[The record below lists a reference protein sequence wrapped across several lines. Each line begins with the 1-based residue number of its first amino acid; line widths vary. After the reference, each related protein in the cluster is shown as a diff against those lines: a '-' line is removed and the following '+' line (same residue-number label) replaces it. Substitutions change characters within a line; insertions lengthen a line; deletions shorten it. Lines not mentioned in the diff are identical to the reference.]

1 MKVYKIAAAFLLMC
15 LCSFEGSAQAVDAL
29 AEIQDQINALRKA
42 HLNSDVDLANQL
54 YHPKL
59 IVTSQSGKKYT
70 KKEAL
75 ENIKNSFEYYEN
87 LEIEFMPLSNDVVLT
102 NYLNERKYKDFE
114 KGIFRL
120 TTVWTKDEGDWRI
133 ISMQSSRLKQKLE

>member
-15 LCSFEGSAQAVDAL
+15 LCSFKGSAQAVDAL
-29 AEIQDQINALRKA
+29 AEIQDQINALKKA